1 MNFEIFD
8 EDYYLKRYP
17 AVREAIEE
25 GIFSSGLEHFQR
37 FGLQEGRTQ
46 VSRYYDEDTYLANNP
61 GVAEAVENG
70 IFVSGLEHFI
80 EAGYEEGRTN
90 ISPDYNEDFYLSN
103 NSQIAEFVAGGTF
116 RNGLEH
122 FIRFGVRENRFA
134 TNFFEP
140 EYLAKNPGVAA
151 AVAEGIFKTGRE
163 HYQLFGQFETERTA
177 TFVGSKGDDL
187 IDAFGVGNV
196 EILGVEVG
204 LNETGD
210 RFYESDGSGEFD
222 TLIGSAGADTF
233 VFGQSFANRA
243 LLQVIVQT
251 YYAGEGQALI
261 QNFDPN
267 DGDSIE
273 LIIRPSDDYNLRP
286 AGADL
291 ILEIQDDIL
300 AVIEGGA
307 SLGLTA
313 TENDLTQSKEVTIF

>member
-1 MNFEIFD
+1 MSFEIFD
-8 EDYYLKRYP
+8 EEYYLKKYP
-17 AVREAIEE
+17 GVGEAIEG
-25 GIFSSGLEHFQR
+25 GIFSSGLEHFQN
-37 FGLQEGRTQ
+37 FGLNEGRTE

-61 GVAEAVENG
+61 GVADAVRNG

-90 ISPDYNEDFYLSN
+90 ISPYYNEEFYLSN
-103 NSQIAEFVAGGTF
+103 NSQVAGLVGSGTF

-151 AVAEGIFKTGRE
+151 AVEAGIFRTGRE
-163 HYQLFGQFETERTA
+163 HYEQFGQFESERKA
-177 TFVGSKGDDL
+177 TFVGSRGDDL
-187 IDAFGVGNV
+187 IDAFGVGAV
-196 EILGVEVG
+196 EIIGVEVG
-204 LNETGD
+204 LNQTGD

-222 TLIGSAGADTF
+222 TLIGSEGADTF
-233 VFGQSFANRA
+233 VFGQSFVNRA

-251 YYAGEGQALI
+251 YYSGEGQALI

-291 ILEIQDDIL
+291 ILEIRDDIL

-313 TENDLTQSKEVTIF
+313 VERDLTQSKEVTIF